1 MIIIPAIDIIDGA
14 CVRLTKGEYDTKKVY
29 SKDPLDMAKTFE
41 DHGVTRLHLVDLDGA
56 KGGHIVNYKT
66 LERVAGHTSLVIDF
80 GGGLKS
86 SEDLRIAF
94 ESGAQMVTGGS
105 IAIQNPEELE
115 KWIITYGGDKII
127 LGADVK
133 GESIAIQGW
142 TETSSQQVVPFVQ
155 EWLNKGISQVI
166 TTDVAKD
173 GAMEG
178 PSVELY
184 RKMMTEIPAMDLI
197 ASGGVSQMKD
207 LHTLADI
214 GAAGVIVG
222 KALYEGAISLKDIE
236 RWEG

>member
-14 CVRLTKGEYDTKKVY
+14 CVRLTKGEYHTKKVY
-29 SKDPLDMAKTFE
+29 SNDPLDMAKTFE
-41 DHGVTRLHLVDLDGA
+41 DHGITRLHLVDLDGA

-66 LERVAGHTSLVIDF
+66 LERIAGHTSLIIDF

-115 KWIITYGGDKII
+115 RWIVAYGGERII

-155 EWLNKGISQVI
+155 EWLDRGISQVI

-184 RKMMTEIPAMDLI
+184 RNMMKELPSMDLI

-214 GAAGVIVG
+214 GVTGVIVG
-222 KALYEGAISLKDIE
+222 KALYEGAISLKEIE
-236 RWEG
+236 LWEA